1 MNELPSRPPQKI
13 IRHDDATRWV
23 EGYAFLEAAREESK
37 TIRANTRQIVEKAR
51 SEGLA
56 QGRDEGLEQ
65 ASALLMQTSAKVDN
79 YLAGLESSM
88 ADLAL
93 DIVRQVLEPV
103 SSSDLLLGCTRKA
116 LAAFRDSQALT
127 LYVAPTELE
136 TLTTRIEPALA
147 ARITLEADATVEPG
161 QARLCSAIATVELGL
176 EAQLRA
182 IRQSLLPHTAE
193 SQA

>member
-1 MNELPSRPPQKI
+1 MSELPSRPPQKI
-13 IRHDDATRWV
+13 IRQDDAPRWV
-23 EGYAFLEAAREESK
+23 EGYAFLEAAREESN
-37 TIRANTRQIVEKAR
+37 TIRANTRRVVEKSR

-65 ASALLMQTSAKVDN
+65 AAALLAQTSAKVDH
-79 YLAGLESSM
+79 YLAGLERSM

-93 DIVRQVLEPV
+93 DIVRQVLEPMDA
-103 SSSDLLLGCTRKA
+103 SELLLGCTRKA

-136 TLTTRIEPALA
+136 AVVERIDPALA
-147 ARITLEADATVEPG
+147 ARLTLEADASVEPG
-161 QARLCSAIATVELGL
+161 QARLSSVIASVELGV

-193 SQA
+193 PQA

>member
-1 MNELPSRPPQKI
+1 MSELPSRPPQKI
-13 IRHDDATRWV
+13 IRQDDATRWV
-23 EGYAFLEAAREESK
+23 EGYAFLQAAREESN
-37 TIRANTRQIVEKAR
+37 TIRANTRRVVEKAR

-65 ASALLMQTSAKVDN
+65 AAALLAQTSAKVDH

-93 DIVRQVLEPV
+93 NIVRQVLEPMD
-103 SSSDLLLGCTRKA
+103 SSELLLGCTRKA
-116 LAAFRDSQALT
+116 LVAFRDSQALT

-136 TLTTRIEPALA
+136 ALVKRIEPDLA
-147 ARITLEADATVEPG
+147 ARLSLEADASVEPG
-161 QARLCSAIATVELGL
+161 QARLSSAIASVELGV

-182 IRQSLLPHTAE
+182 IRQSLLPHTTE
-193 SQA
+193 PQA